1 MRREQS
7 PLERLD
13 VIRPGDKATGLDP
26 MTREAIGWVVRLRSG
41 RTTGADVE
49 AFRKWRCNNSAREA
63 AFADAVR
70 LWRALAEVAQAEN
83 NQSEAATA
91 KYVLERPIAWQHGVR
106 LSRRTLAG
114 GALVAGG
121 LAAVFAAAPIYLW
134 PTLREWTADYR
145 TRTGEQRQIA
155 LGRDISIRLNTQTS
169 IAVKEE
175 ARLSRVELIAGE
187 ALIDVHETSRSVL
200 VLAGGGKI
208 TTHQAVF
215 NARCLDGRVVVT
227 CVKGSVEVVCDR
239 RLITLGSD
247 EQTTFA
253 AAGPGFKEVVDPAV
267 VTSWERGFLIFRD
280 APLADVV
287 REINRYRR
295 GYIVVTNEA
304 LGRRIVNATFHVNQL
319 DDFFAQ
325 VQRTLN
331 AQILELPLGVTF
343 LS

>member
-1 MRREQS
+1 M
-7 PLERLD
+7 
-13 VIRPGDKATGLDP
+13 IRPEDKETGLDP

-41 RTTGADVE
+41 RTTVADVV

-70 LWRALAEVAQAEN
+70 LWRALAEVAQADD
-83 NQSEAATA
+83 NQSEAAIA
-91 KYVLERPIAWQHGVR
+91 KYALEKSVGWQQGVR
-106 LSRRTLAG
+106 LSRRALAG

-121 LAAVFAAAPIYLW
+121 IAAVFATAPFYVW

-169 IAVKEE
+169 IAVKED

-187 ALIDVHETSRSVL
+187 ALIEVRETSRSVL
-200 VLAGGGKI
+200 VFAGGGRI

-239 RLITLGSD
+239 RLIMLGSD
-247 EQTTFA
+247 EQTAFA
-253 AAGPGFKEVVDPAV
+253 TAGPGFKEVVDPAV
-267 VTSWERGFLIFRD
+267 VTSWERGFLIFRN

-295 GYIVVTNEA
+295 GYIVVTNDA
-304 LGRRIVNATFHVNQL
+304 LGRRMVNATFHVNQL
-319 DDFFAQ
+319 DNFFVQ
-325 VQRTLN
+325 VHKTLN
-331 AQILELPLGVTF
+331 AQILEMPLGVTF